1 MDWSRWIR
9 SYSDKVHGAR
19 KKKKN
24 ILTEEQL
31 QKKLEME
38 ERRKAQI
45 NRVADEQKRNVVEKI
60 LNVDWE

>member
-1 MDWSRWIR
+1 M
-9 SYSDKVHGAR
+9 HGAR

-60 LNVDWE
+60 LNVDCE